1 MISSRSFQ
9 LPHLNLLLMTSQ
21 GCQVD
26 GIYSIHLKHIAQY
39 LHLIMDWL
47 GVHPLGLCYL
57 QLNPNHN
64 GLGTSSS
71 NRLLLGLL
79 ALPCTKGIALHTT
92 LLFLPHP
99 MLIHQHSLK
108 STILSSGQ
116 SQLMS
121 SCFLSCQFTTCHFIV
136 HGPTRIIFSNISRI
150 TWLPSLYSPIH
161 SRRMKSD
168 LNLRCQAPE
177 DVTPPISLTS
187 LVPSFLSLIYTK
199 FGLIGKHFHCCA
211 FYLKHL

>member
-1 MISSRSFQ
+1 
-9 LPHLNLLLMTSQ
+9 
-21 GCQVD
+21 
-26 GIYSIHLKHIAQY
+26 
-39 LHLIMDWL
+39 
-47 GVHPLGLCYL
+47 
-57 QLNPNHN
+57 
-64 GLGTSSS
+64 
-71 NRLLLGLL
+71 
-79 ALPCTKGIALHTT
+79 
-92 LLFLPHP
+92 

-177 DVTPPISLTS
+177 DVTPAISLTS

-211 FYLKHL
+211 FYLKHLWISFRWFTILNHLGLCSERLSQMYLARSYYGRVQKGCCLCSSLGFWWNLVSHLDLAFPFLNAL